1 MDQTHYETLG
11 VPPDADQAQI
21 RSAFRKA
28 MRHHHPDM
36 ANSQGDPEMATRITA
51 AFEVLSD
58 EARRADYNLD
68 LRRTGQP
75 AGQPDG
81 QPTEQSAGNPT
92 DKTSNTGATSQRRR
106 AGRSWGPR
114 PQGPVVDNSDKPK
127 FTMPAARY
135 TPSLLSSFGLLAA
148 LVVFNH
154 LVPAWGIGTFWVA
167 VPVVAGAVAAAMSG
181 HGSTCPV
188 PGIFV
193 WAAAL
198 ATVAVTE
205 AGVWVLAGGPNVL
218 VRAVHLGCA
227 GWFTAALALSAVA
240 ANRSVAQDG
249 WSRSLRNMNLFG
261 QEPSSTADV
270 AVHAAVSRLFGDAAV
285 RVMVNTERA
294 FSHVVTRGD
303 RAVFV
308 RGVMCGS
315 GTVRWDGST
324 LVQDHRG
331 SATAVTFRE
340 FDSFAQL
347 TLARVPDV
355 RAMFLVALFTSDG
368 RPVTV
373 SGQSPSG
380 VQAVDGAML
389 AAGLSDFLGG
399 GEHVVDVEKTAA
411 AFERMT

>member
-1 MDQTHYETLG
+1 MGQTHYDLLG

-58 EARRADYNLD
+58 EARRAEYNLD

-75 AGQPDG
+75 AG

-106 AGRSWGPR
+106 AGRSRGPR

-135 TPSLLSSFGLLAA
+135 TRSLLLTVGLLAA
-148 LVVFNH
+148 LVVLNQ
-154 LVPAWGIGTFWVA
+154 LLPAWGVGTFWVA
-167 VPVVAGAVAAAMSG
+167 VPVAIGAGAAVMRG
-181 HGSTCPV
+181 DGSARPV
-188 PGIFV
+188 PGTFAWV
-193 WAAAL
+193 
-198 ATVAVTE
+198 ATVVLTE
-205 AGVWVLAGGPNVL
+205 VGVWLLAGGPNVL
-218 VRAVHLGCA
+218 VRAAQLVCT
-227 GWFTAALALSAVA
+227 GWLTADLLISAVA
-240 ANRSVAQDG
+240 ANRSVTRDG
-249 WSRSLRNMNLFG
+249 WLRNLRNMNLFG
-261 QEPSSTADV
+261 EGPSSTAGT
-270 AVHAAVSRLFGDAAV
+270 AVHAAVSRLFGDSAV
-285 RVMVNTERA
+285 RVMVNVDKA

-303 RAVFV
+303 RVAFV

-315 GTVRWDGST
+315 GAVRWDSST
-324 LVQDHRG
+324 LVQDHHG

-347 TLARVPDV
+347 TLARVPNAQV
-355 RAMFLVALFTSDG
+355 LFLVALFTSDG
-368 RPVTV
+368 GSVSVT
-373 SGQSPSG
+373 GRSPAG
-380 VQAVDGAML
+380 VQAVDGAVL
-389 AAGLSDFLGG
+389 ASVLSDFLG
-399 GEHVVDVEKTAA
+399 EADHAVDVEKTVA
-411 AFERMT
+411 AFEQMS